1 MNATW
6 DEIKRQI
13 SSELPKNCF
22 SLWIDPITFQEKTD
36 NSVTLCCPNKFS
48 RNWVIDN
55 YFDLMNDKLRKS
67 GASTVDLIFRSSP
80 TKRKSSL
87 SHYLPGSRQ
96 LILPNLQVKPRNG
109 MISLNGGYTFDR
121 FVVGRSNEFAYSAS
135 KALAQG
141 DSWNYHS
148 LLMLASTGLGK
159 SHLSHAAGNAIL
171 KHNPK
176 TRVLYLT
183 AEDFTNEMVFS
194 LKNNR
199 IDEFKNKY
207 RRLCDVLLLEE
218 IHFLTG
224 KEKTQTELGYTLDS
238 LSNDNKKIIFTSSLA
253 PNDIPRMSKGLSSRL
268 SSGLVATIAKPDH
281 DTRVNILTKKAAEEN
296 ISLSNDIIHFL
307 ASRLKRDIR
316 QMESAIKY
324 LKAKSEFLNARID
337 LDLAK
342 DVISCL
348 VSGQSS
354 ITPEHIKRL
363 VSTYFKIDPDMFRA
377 RSRKKIYAHPRN
389 IYVFLCRRHTDETL
403 ATLAQTINRSHSTV
417 LYSLELVEHQ
427 MKTDKKILYQI
438 NFLTQKLEDMKT

>member
-1 MNATW
+1 
-6 DEIKRQI
+6 
-13 SSELPKNCF
+13 
-22 SLWIDPITFQEKTD
+22 
-36 NSVTLCCPNKFS
+36 
-48 RNWVIDN
+48 
-55 YFDLMNDKLRKS
+55 
-67 GASTVDLIFRSSP
+67 
-80 TKRKSSL
+80 
-87 SHYLPGSRQ
+87 
-96 LILPNLQVKPRNG
+96 
-109 MISLNGGYTFDR
+109 MISLNGGYTFER

-159 SHLSHAAGNAIL
+159 SHLSHATGNAIL

-268 SSGLVATIAKPDH
+268 SSGLVATIGKPDH

-316 QMESAIKY
+316 QMESAVKY

-354 ITPEHIKRL
+354 ITPEQIKTL
-363 VSTYFKIDPDMFRA
+363 VSTYFKIDPDMFRT

-389 IYVFLCRRHTDETL
+389 IYVFLCRSHTDETL
-403 ATLAQTINRSHSTV
+403 ETLAQTINRSHSTV

-438 NFLTQKLEDMKT
+438 NFLTQKIEDMKT